1 MNIKYDDFKLNA
13 IILSPELI
21 NVIHLNEIVV
31 IELTE
36 SPSTGY
42 CWFNTVS
49 NPSIISLEDKKIYDF
64 NKPNII
70 GGTIKIIWKFKCLRP
85 GECKIHFSYY
95 KSWKKESCPLDEYI
109 YTIKVE

>member
-1 MNIKYDDFKLNA
+1 LTLEYEHSKLNA
-13 IILSPELI
+13 IVLSHKFI
-21 NVIHLNEIVV
+21 NVIPLHEQML

-42 CWFNTVS
+42 CWYYTLS
-49 NPSIISLEDKKIYDF
+49 DPSIIDLHYKKVFDF

-70 GGTIKIIWKFKCLRP
+70 GGSQQIIWRFKSLKC

-95 KSWKKESCPLDEYI
+95 KSWKRDPCSIDEYI
-109 YTIKVE
+109 YILKVE